1 MYKVRKDNKE
11 MNKVIPYIRG
21 WIGVG
26 LLLLGI
32 GMLFIEQTKGASWLV
47 MGFGLGMASSGFQV
61 C

>member
-1 MYKVRKDNKE
+1 

-26 LLLLGI
+26 LLILGI